1 MTGQNTKSHEFTVSR
16 EQHDQI
22 SRLGSFQSVMRP
34 LLELDEIFF
43 TIQPPDDREKSWQ
56 LFGIV
61 IAQCQ
66 GEIKAEKGNV

>member
-1 MTGQNTKSHEFTVSR
+1 MNLRILASSTIR
-16 EQHDQI
+16 YPD
-22 SRLGSFQSVMRP
+22 LGSFQSVMRP

-43 TIQPPDDREKSWQ
+43 TIAPPDDREKSWQ

-66 GEIKAEKGNV
+66 REIKAEKRNV